1 MNVQPRSILLL
12 VLASTGFAL
21 APPFT
26 FAADR
31 PAQGDPIT
39 ALLSEVHALRLT
51 MERSAAVGP
60 RVQLLVTRLNIEE
73 QRTAKASA
81 QLEQVR
87 RQLADASLE
96 SKKITDELDEAERS
110 LLSTAEERMKKVWE
124 YEIGTLKR
132 KLAAQTAVEQQLRA
146 RENDTAQVMATEQ
159 ARWADLSARLD
170 ELERLL
176 GPLPQQ
182 PR

>member
-1 MNVQPRSILLL
+1 MNVQPRSISLL
-12 VLASTGFAL
+12 VLTSAALAL
-21 APPFT
+21 APHFI
-26 FAADR
+26 FAVDR
-31 PAQGDPIT
+31 PAQGDSIA

-51 MERSAAVGP
+51 MDRAAAVAP
-60 RVQLLVTRLNIEE
+60 RVQLPVTRLNIEE

-96 SKKITDELDEAERS
+96 SKKITDEVDEDERS
-110 LLSTAEERMKKVWE
+110 LLSTAEDRMKKVWE